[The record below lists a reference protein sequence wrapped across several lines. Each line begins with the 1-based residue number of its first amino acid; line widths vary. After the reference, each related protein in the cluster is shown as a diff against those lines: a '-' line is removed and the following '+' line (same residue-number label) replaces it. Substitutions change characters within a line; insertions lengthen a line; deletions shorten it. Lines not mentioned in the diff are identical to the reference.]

1 MASDKVI
8 EIKKKKIE
16 EIKNNAKESSSV
28 VFFEY
33 AGLSVAEMKELR
45 KILREND
52 SDVKVYKNTL
62 TKRALDELEINLEEH
77 MVGPKA
83 MAFSKDQVAPI
94 KVLYDFGKKHEA
106 LELKVGYVD
115 GEIVDKDKLTKL
127 AQIPSREVLLTML
140 AKGMMGVVREFT
152 VALDLHSQNLEKNN

>member
-8 EIKKKKIE
+8 ELKKQVID

-28 VFFEY
+28 IFFEY
-33 AGLSVAEMKELR
+33 SGLSVAEMKELR
-45 KILREND
+45 NLLREND

-62 TKRALDELEINLEEH
+62 TKRALDELDINLEEH

-83 MAFSKDQVAPI
+83 MAYSKDQIAPI
-94 KVLYDFGKKHEA
+94 KVLYDFAKKHEA

-115 GEIVDKDKLTKL
+115 GEIVDKEKLNKL
-127 AQIPSREVLLTML
+127 AQVPSRDVLLTMF
-140 AKGMMGVVREFT
+140 AQGMMGVVKEFA
-152 VALDLHSQNLEKNN
+152 VALDLHSQNLEEK

>member
-1 MASDKVI
+1 MASSKVLNA
-8 EIKKKKIE
+8 KKDVVE
-16 EIKNNAKESSSV
+16 EIKNNAQESSSV

-62 TKRALDELEINLEEH
+62 TKLALESLDIDLNEH

-83 MAFSKDQVAPI
+83 MAFSKDQIAPI
-94 KVLYDFGKKHEA
+94 KVLYDFAKKHKS

-115 GEIVDKDKLTKL
+115 GEVVNHEKLTKL

-140 AKGMMGVVREFT
+140 AGGMIGVVKDLSI
-152 VALDLHSQNLEKNN
+152 ALDLHSQNLEN